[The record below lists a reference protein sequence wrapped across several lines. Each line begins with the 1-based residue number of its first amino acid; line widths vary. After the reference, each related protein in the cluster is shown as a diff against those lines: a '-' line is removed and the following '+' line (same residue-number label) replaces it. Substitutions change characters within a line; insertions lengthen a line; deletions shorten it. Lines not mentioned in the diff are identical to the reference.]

1 MKNIFEDLIQTI
13 ERSAIDNKVTIH
25 NVKLWAASWRYEM
38 QTEQKLN
45 IDGVMQALTD
55 NISKQAHDY
64 ADHNDEYY
72 LSKKGAQIKAF
83 KQGACYAQDFLKA
96 AVASGA
102 AGTVAERMVC
112 EQCYGLGKVVDD
124 DFTKEMI
131 PCETCGRSSE
141 AQP

>member
-13 ERSAIDNKVTIH
+13 ERNAVNNHATIT
-25 NVKLWAASWRYEM
+25 NVKLWADSWRYEM

-55 NISKQAHDY
+55 KISKQAHDY
-64 ADHNDEYY
+64 ADANDEYY

-83 KQGACYAQDFLKA
+83 KEGACFAVAFLKA

-102 AGTVAERMVC
+102 VGTVAEGEVC
-112 EQCYGLGKVVDD
+112 EQCFGLGRVKDD
-124 DFTKEMI
+124 DYTNETI